1 MVQPKTFTLLII
13 SGGKKIKEMQKDEFI
28 FLFSLLILSCSRNS
42 NFNTPEGEI
51 YTKVDSLIS
60 IMTLKE
66 KIGQTIMYSGDWDVT
81 GPVVSSD
88 NMKLLR
94 DGNLGAMFNVYSA
107 KKTKELQK
115 IAVEETRLG
124 IPLLFGYDVIHGFK
138 TIFPINLG
146 HAASWDI
153 EDIKK
158 SARIAADEASS
169 EGLHWTF
176 APMLDIGRDP
186 RWGRVS
192 EGAGEDV
199 FLTNEIA
206 KAYVSGFQGED
217 LSKYNTILSCAKHF
231 VGYGAAQAGRDYHTV
246 NMGEDELRN
255 VYLPPFKAA
264 VDAGVESFMTA
275 FNELNGVPATGNN
288 YIFRNILRDEW
299 GFNGFVV
306 TDYTAINELV
316 PHGFAVDEKHAAE
329 LAIKAGIDLDMM
341 SGAYKSY
348 LEELVNEGII
358 DVDLINDACRRILT
372 AKYKLGLFEDPYR
385 YSDQEREN
393 KTIYKPKYLEAA
405 RESAAMSSV
414 LLKND
419 DNALPLL
426 KNETIALIGPLVK
439 DKENIIGNWAAAG
452 DRNGKAISIF
462 DGIKSYLNDA
472 NILYAKGCDIEID
485 DKSGFSE
492 AISKAKKADKIVLV
506 MGENYHMSGE
516 AASRTNIKIPGIQ
529 TELIKAI
536 RNEVPDKQIILILMN
551 GRPLDLS
558 FEDLITDAILEAWF
572 PGTSGGYGVADVLFG
587 KYNPSAKLPITFPR
601 SIGQVPIYYSVKNT
615 GRPIPLDNPKED
627 YKSNYIDSPNTPLYP
642 FGHGLSYTN
651 FSFSDITLSSNE
663 IGVNDTLAVSVNIK
677 NTGNYDGH
685 EIAQLYIHDKVGSI
699 TRPVKELKGFKKI
712 FIKKGESKTIQF
724 KLTYEDLK
732 FFNGY
737 EFLAEAGE
745 FEIAISNS
753 SDFSFVHSFELRM

>member
-1 MVQPKTFTLLII
+1 MNKDTFTFAL
-13 SGGKKIKEMQKDEFI
+13 
-28 FLFSLLILSCSRNS
+28 LFSFLIFSCTKNTNTIPS
-42 NFNTPEGEI
+42 NNDI
-51 YTKVDSLIS
+51 YTKVDSLMS
-60 IMTLKE
+60 LMTIKE
-66 KIGQTIMYSGDWDVT
+66 KVGQTIMYSGDWDVT
-81 GPVVSSD
+81 GPFISSD
-88 NMKLLR
+88 NMKLIR
-94 DGNLGAMFNVYSA
+94 GGNLGAMLNVYSA

-124 IPLLFGYDVIHGFK
+124 IPLLFGYDVIHGFR

-146 HAASWDI
+146 HASSWDI
-153 EDIKK
+153 EDIEK
-158 SARIAADEASS
+158 SARIAAEEASS

-206 KAYVSGFQGED
+206 KAYVNGFQGQD
-217 LSKYNTILSCAKHF
+217 LSLHNTILACAKHF

-246 NMGEDELRN
+246 NIGEDELRN

-264 VDAGVESFMTA
+264 VDAGVETFMTA
-275 FNELNGVPATGNN
+275 FNEINGVPATGNKF
-288 YIFRNILRDEW
+288 IFRDILRDEW
-299 GFNGFVV
+299 DFNGFVV

-348 LEELVNEGII
+348 LEELVNEGKI

-372 AKYKLGLFEDPYR
+372 VKYKLGLFEDPYR
-385 YSDQEREN
+385 YSDEEREN
-393 KTIYKPKYLEAA
+393 KIIYKPKYLEAA

-419 DNALPLL
+419 DNALPLS
-426 KNETIALIGPLVK
+426 KTETIALIGPLAK

-452 DRNGKAISIF
+452 DRNGKSISIYQ
-462 DGIKSYLNDA
+462 GIKSYLNSA
-472 NILYAKGCDIEID
+472 NILYTKGCDIETDI
-485 DKSGFSE
+485 KSGFKE
-492 AISKAKKADKIVLV
+492 AIALAKKADKIVLV
-506 MGENYHMSGE
+506 MGENFHMSGE
-516 AASRTNIKIPGIQ
+516 AASRTNIKIPGVQ
-529 TELIKAI
+529 TELIKSL
-536 RNEVPDKQIILILMN
+536 RKEFPSKQIILILMN

-558 FEDLITDAILEAWF
+558 EEDSLADAILETWF

-601 SIGQVPIYYSVKNT
+601 SIGQVPIYYNVKNT

-651 FSFSDITLSSNE
+651 FEYSDITLSSNK
-663 IGVNDTLAVSVNIK
+663 IGVSDTLSVSVNIK

-685 EIAQLYIHDKVGSI
+685 EVAQLYIHDKVGSI

-712 FIKKGESKTIQF
+712 FLKKGEIQIVKF
-724 KLTYEDLK
+724 KLTPEDLK
-732 FFNGY
+732 FFNGI
-737 EFLAEAGE
+737 EFTVEAGE

-753 SDFSFVHSFELRM
+753 SDFSFKHSFELYL

>member
-1 MVQPKTFTLLII
+1 MNKDTFTFAL
-13 SGGKKIKEMQKDEFI
+13 
-28 FLFSLLILSCSRNS
+28 LFSFLIFSCAKNTNTIPS
-42 NFNTPEGEI
+42 NNDI
-51 YTKVDSLIS
+51 YTKVDSLMS
-60 IMTLKE
+60 LMTIKE
-66 KIGQTIMYSGDWDVT
+66 KVGQTIMYSGDWDVT
-81 GPVVSSD
+81 GPFISSD
-88 NMKLLR
+88 NMKLIR
-94 DGNLGAMFNVYSA
+94 GGNLGAMLNVYSA

-124 IPLLFGYDVIHGFK
+124 IPLLFGYDVIHGFR

-146 HAASWDI
+146 HASSWDI
-153 EDIKK
+153 EDIEK
-158 SARIAADEASS
+158 SARIAAEEASS

-206 KAYVSGFQGED
+206 KAYVNGFQGQD
-217 LSKYNTILSCAKHF
+217 LSLHNTILACAKHF

-264 VDAGVESFMTA
+264 VDAGVETFMTA
-275 FNELNGVPATGNN
+275 FNEINGVPATGNKF
-288 YIFRNILRDEW
+288 IFRNILRDDW
-299 GFNGFVV
+299 DFNGFVV

-316 PHGFAVDEKHAAE
+316 QHGFAVDEKHAAE

-348 LEELVNEGII
+348 LEELVNEGKI

-372 AKYKLGLFEDPYR
+372 VKYKLGLFEDPYR
-385 YSDQEREN
+385 YSDEEREN
-393 KTIYKPKYLEAA
+393 KTIYKPEYLKAA

-419 DNALPLL
+419 NNALPLL
-426 KNETIALIGPLVK
+426 KSETIALIGPLVK

-452 DRNGKAISIF
+452 DRNGIAISIYQ
-462 DGIKSYLNDA
+462 GIKSYLNGA
-472 NILYAKGCDIEID
+472 NILYAKGCDVD
-485 DKSGFSE
+485 TNNKSGFKK
-492 AISKAKKADKIVLV
+492 AISYAKKADKIVLV

-516 AASRTNIKIPGIQ
+516 AASRTNIKIPGVQ
-529 TELIKAI
+529 TELIKAL
-536 RNEVPDKQIILILMN
+536 RKEVPSKQIILILMN

-558 FEDLITDAILEAWF
+558 EEDSLTDAILETWF
-572 PGTSGGYGVADVLFG
+572 PGTSGGYGVADVLYG
-587 KYNPSAKLPITFPR
+587 KYNPSAKLPVTFPR
-601 SIGQVPIYYSVKNT
+601 SIGQVPTYYNVKNT

-651 FSFSDITLSSNE
+651 FDYSDFTLSSNK
-663 IGVNDTLAVSVNIK
+663 IGVSDTLSVSVNIK

-685 EIAQLYIHDKVGSI
+685 EVAQLYIHDKVGSI
-699 TRPVKELKGFKKI
+699 TRPIKELKGFKKI
-712 FIKKGESKTIQF
+712 FLKKGEIKAVKF
-724 KLTYEDLK
+724 KLTSEDLK
-732 FFNGY
+732 FFNGI
-737 EFLAEAGE
+737 EFTVEAGE
-745 FEIAISNS
+745 FEIAISGT
-753 SDFSFVHSFELRM
+753 SDFSFMNSFELIR